1 LNFFILYIFLLKT
14 LTLNKY
20 ERVKSKKLMDN
31 IFTNGKVIRSGFIRL
46 NYVQTDFESK
56 YPAKVAFSV
65 PKKIFKRAVKRNLLK
80 RRMREAYRLNKLPL
94 YEFLTIN
101 NIKISLLFVY
111 LAKDI
116 KSFSEIEDNMLNLIK
131 QLKDMIDN
139 NKY

>member
-1 LNFFILYIFLLKT
+1 
-14 LTLNKY
+14 
-20 ERVKSKKLMDN
+20 MDS
-31 IFTNGKVIRSGFIRL
+31 IFTKGKTIKSGFIRL
-46 NYVQTDFESK
+46 NYVQSEFETD

-80 RRMREAYRLNKLPL
+80 RRMREVYRLNKLPL

-116 KSFSEIEDNMLNLIK
+116 KTYKEIEENILHLIE
-131 QLKDMIDN
+131 QLKDKIDN
-139 NKY
+139 KIQ

>member
-1 LNFFILYIFLLKT
+1 
-14 LTLNKY
+14 
-20 ERVKSKKLMDN
+20 MDN
-31 IFTNGKVIRSGFIRL
+31 IFTNGKIIRSGFIRL
-46 NYVQTDFESK
+46 NYVQSDFEAK
-56 YPAKVAFSV
+56 QPAKAAFSV
-65 PKKIFKRAVKRNLLK
+65 PKRIFKRAVKRNLLK

-116 KSFSEIEDNMLNLIK
+116 KSFGEIEDNMLDIVK
-131 QLKDMIDN
+131 QLKDKIDT

>member
-1 LNFFILYIFLLKT
+1 
-14 LTLNKY
+14 
-20 ERVKSKKLMDN
+20 MDD